1 MLTTSKMLKKGN
13 RVAWPPSCSRNA
25 HDQNVLVRRA
35 QLRVDQATLEIELEN
50 WEDARSWDHPCHPL
64 VSDRSSAVL
73 LGTRRVLA
81 RQGWVGEKAGHF
93 EHLAVM
99 TAAMLTVALLSSG
112 CASSSQKVVSTLT
125 VPSLP
130 APKTLGSLWQEENG
144 RAYLYEDMR
153 AMRVGDI
160 LTIKIVENHKGSKS
174 ADTSA
179 ERDSTINTSL
189 AGSAIG
195 YIGIP
200 GIRLGGEARR
210 GLGIDGSS
218 SNKFEGKGTTN
229 REGTLTGTISSIVTE
244 VLPNGD
250 LRIEGRRE
258 VTVNSEKQL
267 MTIAGIVRR
276 VDVNT
281 KNTVFSSAIADAKI
295 EYSGLGVLGDIQRPG
310 WLVRILDWISP
321 I

>member
-1 MLTTSKMLKKGN
+1 MLNTK
-13 RVAWPPSCSRNA
+13 
-25 HDQNVLVRRA
+25 
-35 QLRVDQATLEIELEN
+35 
-50 WEDARSWDHPCHPL
+50 SWDHSVP
-64 VSDRSSAVL
+64 VAM
-73 LGTRRVLA
+73 A
-81 RQGWVGEKAGHF
+81 
-93 EHLAVM
+93 M
-99 TAAMLTVALLSSG
+99 AMLTVALFISG
-112 CASSSQKVVSTLT
+112 CASSAPKVPSKLM

-130 APKTLGSLWQEENG
+130 VPKTLGSLWQEENG

-160 LTIKIVENHKGSKS
+160 LTIKIIEKHKGSKS
-174 ADTSA
+174 ADTA
-179 ERDSTINTSL
+179 TQRDSTINNSL
-189 AGSAIG
+189 AGSAVG

-210 GLGIDGSS
+210 GLGIDASAAS
-218 SNKFEGKGTTN
+218 KFEGKGTTN
-229 REGTLTGTISSIVTE
+229 REGTLTGTISSIVME

-276 VDVNT
+276 VDVDT

-295 EYSGLGVLGDIQRPG
+295 EYSGLGVLDDVQRPG
-310 WLVRILDWISP
+310 WLVRVLDWITP
-321 I
+321 F

>member
-1 MLTTSKMLKKGN
+1 MSIQAK
-13 RVAWPPSCSRNA
+13 SCAQKLSDQEPFVLNSSRRS
-25 HDQNVLVRRA
+25 LRA
-35 QLRVDQATLEIELEN
+35 TAM
-50 WEDARSWDHPCHPL
+50 A
-64 VSDRSSAVL
+64 
-73 LGTRRVLA
+73 
-81 RQGWVGEKAGHF
+81 
-93 EHLAVM
+93 
-99 TAAMLTVALLSSG
+99 AAMLTVALLSDG
-112 CASSSQKVVSTLT
+112 CTSSPPKVVSTLT

-130 APKTLGSLWQEENG
+130 PPKTLGSLWQEENG
-144 RAYLYEDMR
+144 RAYLYEDLR

-160 LTIKIVENHKGSKS
+160 LTIKIVESHKGSKS

-179 ERDSTINTSL
+179 ERDSTINHSL

-210 GLGIDGSS
+210 GLGIDASA
-218 SNKFEGKGTTN
+218 SNKFGGKGATN
-229 REGTLTGTISSIVTE
+229 REGTLTGTISVNVTE

-267 MTIAGIVRR
+267 MTIGGIVRR
-276 VDVNT
+276 VDVDT

-295 EYSGLGVLGDIQRPG
+295 VYSGLGVLDDVQRPG
-310 WLVRILDWISP
+310 WLVRVLDWITP
-321 I
+321 F